1 MKAFWPAAEAAQ
13 VDYEALRAAVLAG
26 AAPVGPA
33 ASRFSRS
40 GLAGLI
46 HRPARNEPVFVGIVR
61 EVPRAPWTPHADPR
75 LDALVGGYELLLAV
89 ACDQQAEQNEGV
101 AQ

>member
-1 MKAFWPAAEAAQ
+1 VRAFWPAAEAAQ

-33 ASRFSRS
+33 ASRFWRT
-40 GLAGLI
+40 GLAVR
-46 HRPARNEPVFVGIVR
+46 RPGKVQPVFVGR
-61 EVPRAPWTPHADPR
+61 LEGAARPPWTPHADPR
-75 LDALVGGYELLLAV
+75 LDALVGGYELVLAV
-89 ACDQQAEQNEGV
+89 VCGQQEDRNEEV

>member
-1 MKAFWPAAEAAQ
+1 VRAFWPAAEAAQ
-13 VDYEALRAAVLAG
+13 VDYEALRAAVLGG

-33 ASRFSRS
+33 ASRFWRT

-46 HRPARNEPVFVGIVR
+46 RRPATTEPVFVGIVR
-61 EVPRAPWTPHADPR
+61 AVARAPWTPQADPR
-75 LDALVGGYELLLAV
+75 LEALAGGYELVLA
-89 ACDQQAEQNEGV
+89 AAGGEDAEEV

>member
-1 MKAFWPAAEAAQ
+1 MRAFWPAAEAAQ

-33 ASRFSRS
+33 AARFWGG

-46 HRPARNEPVFVGIVR
+46 RRPATAEPVFVGVLR
-61 EVPRAPWTPHADPR
+61 GVARPPWTPHGDPR
-75 LDALVGGYELLLAV
+75 LEALAGGYELVLAAAGGDDVEEV
-89 ACDQQAEQNEGV
+89 AW
-101 AQ
+101 